1 MTTIDKALGRMR
13 RLWVLERSARAGLL
27 ISAIGALGVLLV
39 VLLSRLG
46 VLSIGNVWIVVIV
59 TVLAGMILA
68 VLTAIRSPG
77 RQELARLM
85 DERSGSRDLF
95 ASALEFASQPDRFGW
110 LGELTCQKAMADAQ
124 TVALRPRLSV
134 GPRRQWATL
143 GVMAGLL
150 VVGNIIVI
158 AVNRSPKAASA
169 SRTQI
174 AVNTDVLPSSTRA
187 GEEAAPV
194 AAAPSTMEVIPVAEP
209 TTQNTETV
217 QITNEMMQQF
227 MAPMANQDVDLTGVT
242 PIRWDADEVGG
253 PNKQNLKN
261 SDDEKVDP
269 VKLDASLLKDLQAA
283 KKTKKEGGEGEKGGV
298 DIAVMGEEGG
308 LKTKADGGKNKE
320 GSLADAASKD
330 PRGQPTRMAVKPPR
344 KGLQILSWAKWPSRQ
359 RGEERP
365 MSALEFLAA
374 LDALH
379 KKPLGPDVASPAVS
393 AKAEDTIVRQESL
406 PPDAATLADSYFS
419 QLRKADR

>member
-1 MTTIDKALGRMR
+1 MTTIDKALKKMR

-27 ISAIGALGVLLV
+27 IGAMGVLGVLLV
-39 VLLSRLG
+39 LLLGRLG
-46 VLSIGNVWIVVIV
+46 LLPVGSVWVVV
-59 TVLAGMILA
+59 VLAASAMIALA
-68 VLTAIRSPG
+68 VATAMRTPG
-77 RQELARLM
+77 HQELARLL
-85 DERSGSRDLF
+85 DQRAGSRDLF
-95 ASALEFASQPDRFGW
+95 ASALEFASQPQRFGW

-124 TVALRPRLSV
+124 SIALRLRLSV
-134 GPRRQWATL
+134 GPARQWAKL
-143 GVMAGLL
+143 GAVAGLL
-150 VVGNIIVI
+150 LAGNIV
-158 AVNRSPKAASA
+158 AVVVNRSNSSGPPPRAQVAISTDSPPASSRASEEKTATAA
-169 SRTQI
+169 
-174 AVNTDVLPSSTRA
+174 V
-187 GEEAAPV
+187 
-194 AAAPSTMEVIPVAEP
+194 PSTMEDIPVAAP
-209 TTQNTETV
+209 TTQDADAV

-227 MAPMANQDVDLTGVT
+227 MAPMNNPQDVDLTGVT

-253 PNKQNLKN
+253 NKQNLKN

-269 VKLDASLLKDLQAA
+269 VKLDAALLKDLQAA
-283 KKTKKEGGEGEKGGV
+283 KKTKKEGGDGEKGGV
-298 DIAVMGEEGG
+298 DIAVMGETGG

-330 PRGQPTRMAVKPPR
+330 PRGQPTRMGMKPPR

-374 LDALH
+374 LDALR

-393 AKAEDTIVRQESL
+393 VKAEDAVVRQESL
-406 PPDAATLADSYFS
+406 PPDAATLAESYFS

>member
-1 MTTIDKALGRMR
+1 MTTIDKALKRMR

-39 VLLSRLG
+39 LLPIRLG
-46 VLSIGNVWIVVIV
+46 VLSAVNVWIVVIV
-59 TVLAGMILA
+59 TVLSGMILA
-68 VLTAIRSPG
+68 VLTAIRAPG

-85 DERSGSRDLF
+85 DERAASRDLF
-95 ASALEFASQPDRFGW
+95 ASALEFASQPQRFGW
-110 LGELTCQKAMADAQ
+110 LGELTCQKAMVDAQ
-124 TVALRPRLSV
+124 SIALRPRLSI
-134 GPRRQWATL
+134 GPRRQWAAL
-143 GVMAGLL
+143 GIAAGFL
-150 VVGNIIVI
+150 VAGNIVVI
-158 AVNRSPKAASA
+158 AVNRSPRAASA
-169 SRTQI
+169 PRPQVAPNS
-174 AVNTDVLPSSTRA
+174 DVLPSSTLA
-187 GEEAAPV
+187 SDQATPV
-194 AAAPSTMEVIPVAEP
+194 PATPSTMEVIPVAEP
-209 TTQNTETV
+209 TTQNAETV

-227 MAPMANQDVDLTGVT
+227 MAPMANQQDVDLTGVT
-242 PIRWDADEVGG
+242 PIRWDADEVGQ
-253 PNKQNLKN
+253 NKQNLKN

-269 VKLDASLLKDLQAA
+269 VKLDAALLKDLQAA

-379 KKPLGPDVASPAVS
+379 KKPLGPDVASPFVS
-393 AKAEDTIVRQESL
+393 AKAEDVVVRHESL
-406 PPDAATLADSYFS
+406 PLDAATLADLYFG

>member
-1 MTTIDKALGRMR
+1 MTRIDTALRKMR
-13 RLWVLERSARAGLL
+13 RLWVLEHSARAGLL
-27 ISAIGALGVLLV
+27 IGAIGVLGVLLAV
-39 VLLSRLG
+39 VLIRMGLLSSAS
-46 VLSIGNVWIVVIV
+46 VPVVV
-59 TVLAGMILA
+59 GLTLLAMVVLAFA
-68 VLTAIRSPG
+68 TAMRTPG
-77 RQELARLM
+77 RQELARLL
-85 DERSGSRDLF
+85 DERAASRDLF

-124 TVALRPRLSV
+124 SVALRPRLSV
-134 GPRRQWATL
+134 GPARQWAKL
-143 GVMAGLL
+143 GAVAGLL
-150 VVGNIIVI
+150 VVANIVVIVMTSTKSGGP
-158 AVNRSPKAASA
+158 SPRAQVAIHNEA
-169 SRTQI
+169 PP
-174 AVNTDVLPSSTRA
+174 ASTRA
-187 GEEAAPV
+187 TEETAPTP
-194 AAAPSTMEVIPVAEP
+194 AAASTMEVIPVAEP

-242 PIRWDADEVGG
+242 PIRWDADEVSGS
-253 PNKQNLKN
+253 KQNLKN

-269 VKLDASLLKDLQAA
+269 VKLDAALLKDLQSA

-298 DIAVMGEEGG
+298 DIAVMGEAGG
-308 LKTKADGGKNKE
+308 LKTKADGGRNKE

-344 KGLQILSWAKWPSRQ
+344 KGLQILSAAKWPSRQ

-374 LDALH
+374 LDALR
-379 KKPLGPDVASPAVS
+379 KNPLGPDVASPAVS
-393 AKAEDTIVRQESL
+393 ARAEDVVVRQESL
-406 PPDAATLADSYFS
+406 PPDAATLADTYFS